1 MLTLTP
7 TAANAV
13 KIVSQSFGTSGVRIT
28 ARGATSTGEFDLNL
42 VSAPQEDDV
51 TVEQDGAQVYLDLA
65 AAVALEDQT
74 LDARIT
80 DDGAP
85 EFGVVSQA

>member
-7 TAANAV
+7 TAASAV
-13 KIVSQSFGTSGVRIT
+13 KIVSQSFGATGVRIT
-28 ARGATSTGEFDLNL
+28 ARGAGSPGEFDMNL
-42 VSAPQEDDV
+42 VSAPQEEDV
-51 TVEQDGAQVYLDLA
+51 TVEQDGAHVYLDLDA
-65 AAVALEDQT
+65 ALALEGQT

-85 EFGVVSQA
+85 EFGVVAPS

>member
-7 TAANAV
+7 TAADAV
-13 KIVSQSFGTSGVRIT
+13 KIVTQSFGATGVRIT
-28 ARGATSTGEFDLNL
+28 ARDAGSPGEFDLNL
-42 VSAPQEDDV
+42 VSAPQEEDV
-51 TVEQDGAQVYLDLA
+51 TVEQNGAHVYLDTA
-65 AAVALEDQT
+65 AASALENQT

-85 EFGVVSQA
+85 EFGVVPQD